1 MYRVLPDG
9 LVKNEKIYI
18 IDENDNSI
26 DDDEICSDVCAG
38 LVKQQ
43 CKVRTCK
50 TKPIKLSQSTCHS
63 SSTNDRQSTDDI
75 QRTVRIPK

>member
-9 LVKNEKIYI
+9 LVKNQKIYI
-18 IDENDNSI
+18 IDENNDSI

-50 TKPIKLSQSTCHS
+50 TDLTYKVVTVYLSLQ
-63 SSTNDRQSTDDI
+63 QY
-75 QRTVRIPK
+75 